1 METISIVLHRNH
13 TEQDWSVQ
21 IDGTQHNHVSTA
33 TLDDLIDY
41 APVAA
46 QQTLLELLEPED
58 KIDSSDT
65 DPTSV
70 PV

>member
-13 TEQDWSVQ
+13 TQQDWSVE
-21 IDGTQHNHVSTA
+21 IDGTQHNHVSSA

-41 APVAA
+41 VLVAA
-46 QQTLLELLEPED
+46 QQNLLEPED
-58 KIDSSDT
+58 YTDGSDT
-65 DPTSV
+65 GPTSH

>member
-13 TEQDWSVQ
+13 TQQDWSVE
-21 IDGTQHNHVSTA
+21 IDGTQHNHVSSA

-41 APVAA
+41 ALAAA
-46 QQTLLELLEPED
+46 QQNLLEPED
-58 KIDSSDT
+58 NTNSDDT

>member
-21 IDGTQHNHVSTA
+21 IDGTQHNHVSSA

-41 APVAA
+41 ALVAA
-46 QQTLLELLEPED
+46 QQTLLEPED
-58 KIDSSDT
+58 NTNSDDT

>member
-21 IDGTQHNHVSTA
+21 IDGTQHNHVSSA

-41 APVAA
+41 VLVAA
-46 QQTLLELLEPED
+46 QQNLLEPED
-58 KIDSSDT
+58 FTNGSDT
-65 DPTSV
+65 DPTSR

>member
-41 APVAA
+41 ALVAA

-58 KIDSSDT
+58 RIDSSDT

>member
-1 METISIVLHRNH
+1 MESINILLNRNQ
-13 TEQDWSVQ
+13 TQQDWSIE
-21 IDGTQHNHVSTA
+21 IDGIQHNHVSST

-41 APVAA
+41 ALVAA
-46 QQTLLELLEPED
+46 QQNLLESED
-58 KIDSSDT
+58 DASSNDT